1 MSLAVFIAA
10 QRARYGV
17 PHAVACRALEV
28 SQAWFYKW
36 RHGDV
41 SLRRK
46 RRAAVDAAVA
56 YEFARRAGRDGS
68 PPITTRLQDAGWRV
82 SRNTVADSM
91 RRQGLVARPK
101 RKRRA

>member
-1 MSLAVFIAA
+1 MAAFIAF

-36 RHGDV
+36 RRGDV

-56 YEFARRAGRDGS
+56 YEFARRQGRDGS
-68 PPITTRLQDAGWRV
+68 PPITVRLRDAGWRI
-82 SRNTVADSM
+82 SKNTVADSM
-91 RRQGLVARPK
+91 RRQALVARPN
-101 RKRRA
+101 AGGVG